1 MRISAFTT
9 AGAVLVAC
17 GGAAPAEAPAAE
29 ATMAPAAEGAAEV
42 AVSAGGYSEAPMLA
56 ELVAA
61 GTLPPVDERLPENP
75 MVMDVAEG
83 IGNYGGTLRRGFKGV
98 SDRWGPTKHVDR
110 LLVWWDKDLIQRPRL
125 VECLRVERRRHHL
138 DLPSA
143 PRNEMVGRCAG
154 DHGGCHLVV
163 GELCHQH

>member
-1 MRISAFTT
+1 MKQKRQVSRREFMRISAFTT

-83 IGNYGGTLRRGFKGV
+83 IGNYGGPYAADSRASRIVGG
-98 SDRWGPTKHVDR
+98 
-110 LLVWWDKDLIQRPRL
+110 RPNMSTA
-125 VECLRVERRRHHL
+125 CW
-138 DLPSA
+138 S
-143 PRNEMVGRCAG
+143 
-154 DHGGCHLVV
+154 GGTRI
-163 GELCHQH
+163 